1 MSAAAR
7 EREAAPCNAGPGSAL
22 YGGRQIAWWAHAG
35 ALQAPCLESLEAG
48 LQQPEILVAF
58 LALGSSL

>member
-1 MSAAAR
+1 MAEGR
-7 EREAAPCNAGPGSAL
+7 LR
-22 YGGRQIAWWAHAG
+22 GGLMR